1 MVTEEE
7 AAKAAIK
14 DDYRLGRLLIQ
25 ALAVLGGLAGLV
37 IAALQLLG
45 SLIGS
50 SSSHIPR
57 GWSDLGWAGGAM
69 FLLLGLAG
77 IAGAILYTRN
87 SRKAGWLLLFC
98 GLLGFPVGYV
108 AWIPLIGFLG
118 WVLWIPAGV
127 LLTAAGLLALITPER
142 LRSWI
147 GQGSETANGAD
158 GPVGKAIF
166 VGAVFAGIGLLTVVL
181 LFSGILLFGAEDYLK
196 GDAGRDRDDFNNAG
210 IAASMGRWDRALE
223 SYDDILSRNQSN
235 ALAWK
240 ERGYALEEL
249 GRYDEANE
257 SYEKARE
264 LEYEDKMLQ
273 GQLEDAR

>member
-1 MVTEEE
+1 MATEEE

-57 GWSDLGWAGGAM
+57 GWSDLGWAGGAV
-69 FLLLGLAG
+69 FLLLALVGL
-77 IAGAILYTRN
+77 AGAILYTRKR
-87 SRKAGWLLLFC
+87 RKAGWLFLFS
-98 GLLGFPVGYV
+98 GLLGFPVGYI
-108 AWIPLIGFLG
+108 AWFPLIGFLG

-127 LLTAAGLLALITPER
+127 LLTAVGLLALITPER

-147 GQGSETANGAD
+147 GQGSETSNGAD
-158 GPVGKAIF
+158 GPVGKAVF

-240 ERGYALEEL
+240 ERGYALEKL

-257 SYEKARE
+257 SYKKARE
-264 LEYEDKMLQ
+264 LA
-273 GQLEDAR
+273 DAVGVPFGPHDMA